1 MVDILEASGARRPK
15 PGLAATPTSTLSGEQ
30 LVRPYTE
37 LARAVG
43 ALGETLEAAGEPA
56 QAAAGANAVTKDADG
71 NIQVQ
76 WRAEFS
82 QGDKLYNAAA
92 RQAGL
97 AAGKTAIDSNLLALR
112 NQFDGR
118 PSEFDAA
125 AKAYVKESG
134 KGGDPLLRPF
144 LQNEAERQATQ
155 YGDGLKSAKHDLDL
169 RRSLQALTA
178 REGLLADELEAL
190 AAQGGA
196 STPDFQ
202 RKRLEL
208 DDIRSQ
214 KAANPKLAY
223 TPEQRAV
230 DDQRLDVGLKA
241 AGIVGIARRDY
252 ERDGDLARAQRTAE
266 RELEALPL
274 PTAEKLKYLGQV
286 SARLSG
292 QHAMRQAE
300 LAETREEAQSLGVL
314 FSQGQKV
321 DLKRYDEVVGKLR
334 AGRAFAAAYNLEA
347 AKVTAETRPV
357 VRYGSAADAAAA
369 IDRVQSGAGA
379 GGDYLA
385 SIRTAESG
393 GDDAARNPRSTA
405 TGRYQFTE
413 GTWGSLMRS
422 NPQLGLTADGRL
434 DPVQQERAIR
444 AFTAEN
450 TATLQRNGIQGSNQ
464 NLYAAHFLGA
474 GGAVEF
480 VKGVG
485 ANPDAQAAALV
496 GPGVAAANREVFFR
510 ADGTAKTAGEVY
522 AWMGRKAGGSGGG
535 NPMLP
540 EVVKAL
546 QVTLNERTKETWAS
560 VRKALDDGLAPS
572 GQEVDD
578 LRTLL
583 PKVSDADLRKEIASR
598 LGIEE
603 AKQSVAGMPLR
614 DRENLTAV
622 SLEAARQGNAS
633 AVERDIIAA
642 WQKQNDELRK
652 VMTEEPTRYGA
663 VDQTLGLPVPKP
675 LDLSS
680 ADGFRASLGE
690 RQIVLGA
697 VKQLNPE
704 APEIVLDGSDRAQ
717 LSAVLAQADA
727 PTATML
733 VGTIAQ
739 LPPAQRGAVMADSGI
754 KDALVGM
761 SRSGDPGKMSIAFS
775 ALDMERRRD
784 PIAFAKTFGPTV
796 EDRLEEWTARM
807 SMLPAQDL
815 AREMTQVDDP
825 ARIKARDALR
835 KEATAKVGKVTVAEI
850 AGYFDTTSLIPFDSP
865 AGPAEPL
872 QAGMLKADFDQEF
885 SRFYAV
891 VGDEAKARELAVE
904 RLKRVWGPSALNG
917 GRLTKFAPEKS
928 PAYPAIK
935 GSQAWLIE
943 QLNTDVRAALGRVA
957 PATDARR
964 ERASDR
970 LALSAEQRA
979 AANRADDMLAAPRM
993 LVPDARTEAEFNSGK
1008 PPSYSVVVQAPNG
1021 MYVPLQDAQG
1031 RSLRFVGDFAA
1042 AMAGPRSG
1050 AEARL
1055 ASNRAEDATR
1065 RQNLTAND
1073 RLEDDAVRERDAR
1086 NARRAEAGQ

>member
-1 MVDILEASGARRPK
+1 MVDILDVSGARRPR

-56 QAAAGANAVTKDADG
+56 QAAEGAKAVSKDADG
-71 NIQVQ
+71 NLQVQ

-82 QGDKLYNAAA
+82 RGDKLYNAAA
-92 RQAGL
+92 RQAAL
-97 AAGKTAIDSNLLALR
+97 ASGKTDIDNGLLALR
-112 NQFDGR
+112 NQFDGK
-118 PSEFDAA
+118 PAEYAAA
-125 AKAYVKESG
+125 AKSFVKEVG
-134 KGGDPLLRPF
+134 KGGDALLRPF
-144 LQNEAERQATQ
+144 LQAEAEQQSSQHFR
-155 YGDGLKSAKHDLDL
+155 GLLSSKHDLDL
-169 RRSLQALTA
+169 RRSLQSLTA
-178 REGLLADELEAL
+178 REGLLAEELEAL
-190 AAQGGA
+190 ASQGG
-196 STPDFQ
+196 STTAEFQ

-266 RELEALPL
+266 SALDALPI
-274 PTAEKLKYLGQV
+274 PPAEKLRYLGQV

-292 QHAMRQAE
+292 QHALRQAE
-300 LAETREEAQSLGVL
+300 IAETKEEAQSLAVL
-314 FSQGQKV
+314 FGQGQRV

-334 AGRAFAAAYNLEA
+334 AGRAYAAAYNLEA
-347 AKVTAETRPV
+347 AKVTAEARPI

-369 IDRVQSGAGA
+369 IDRVQAGAGA

-385 SIRTAESG
+385 SIRAAESG

-413 GTWGSLMRS
+413 GTWATLMRS
-422 NPQLGLTADGRL
+422 NPELGLTPAGRL
-434 DPVQQERAIR
+434 DPAQQERAIR
-444 AFTAEN
+444 VFTAEN
-450 TATLQRNGIQGSNQ
+450 AATLRRNGLRDTNQ
-464 NLYAAHFLGA
+464 NLYAAHFLGS

-480 VKGVG
+480 VKGAE

-496 GPGVAAANREVFFR
+496 GPGVAVANREVFFR
-510 ADGTAKTAGEVY
+510 PDGTAKSAGEVY

-535 NPMLP
+535 GNPMLP

-546 QVTLNERTKETWAS
+546 QATLNERTKETWAS

-622 SLEAARQGNAS
+622 SREAARQGNAS

-642 WQKQNDELRK
+642 WEKQNDELRK
-652 VMTEEPTRYGA
+652 VMAEEPTRYGA
-663 VDQTLGLPVPKP
+663 VDQSLGLPVPRP

-704 APEIVLDGSDRAQ
+704 APDIVLDAADRAQ
-717 LSAVLAQADA
+717 LGAVLAQADA

-739 LPPAQRGAVMADSGI
+739 LPPAQRGAVMADGGI

-761 SRSGDPGKMSIAFS
+761 SRSGDPGKMSVAFTV
-775 ALDMERRRD
+775 LDAERRRD
-784 PIAFAKTFGPTV
+784 PIAFGKTFGPTV

-807 SMLPAQDL
+807 SMMPVQDL
-815 AREMTQVDDP
+815 ARELTQVDDP
-825 ARIKARDALR
+825 ARMKARDALR

-850 AGYFDTTSLIPFDSP
+850 AGFFDTTPLIPFNSP
-865 AGPAEPL
+865 SPPAEPL
-872 QAGMLKADFDQEF
+872 QAGTLKADFDQEF
-885 SRFYAV
+885 ARFYAV
-891 VGDEAKARELAVE
+891 VGDEGKARELAVE
-904 RLKRVWGPSALNG
+904 RLKRVWAPSALNG
-917 GRLTKFAPEKS
+917 GRLTKFAPERS
-928 PAYPAIK
+928 PAYPPID
-935 GSQAWLIE
+935 GSQGWLVK
-943 QLNTDVRAALGRVA
+943 QLDADVRAALGRTVD
-957 PATDARR
+957 PSVRR

-970 LALSAEQRA
+970 LAMTPEQRA
-979 AANRADDMLAAPRM
+979 AAERTDALLAAPRM
-993 LVPDARTEAEFNSGK
+993 LVPDARTEAEFNSGR
-1008 PPSYSVVVQAPNG
+1008 PPSYPIVVQAPNG
-1021 MYVPLQDAQG
+1021 MFMPLQDSQG
-1031 RSLRFVGDFAA
+1031 RSLRFVGDFEA
-1042 AMAGPRSG
+1042 AMAGPRAA
-1050 AEARL
+1050 AE
-1055 ASNRAEDATR
+1055 S
-1065 RQNLTAND
+1065 
-1073 RLEDDAVRERDAR
+1073 RLEDLRAGDSATARVEADAIRRRDAR
-1086 NARRAEAGQ
+1086 NARRSEPGR

>member
-15 PGLAATPTSTLSGEQ
+15 PGLAATPTSTVSGAD
-30 LVRPYTE
+30 VTAPYTE
-37 LARAVG
+37 LAKAVG
-43 ALGETLEAAGEPA
+43 AFGKELEDSVAPFEAAR
-56 QAAAGANAVTKDADG
+56 GAKAVTKDADG

-97 AAGKTAIDSNLLALR
+97 ALGKTAIDSNLKALR
-112 NQFDGR
+112 DQFDGK
-118 PSEFDAA
+118 PAEFDAA
-125 AKAYVKESG
+125 AKAYVKEAG

-144 LQNEAERQATQ
+144 LQNEAERLAVQ

-196 STPDFQ
+196 GTPDFH

-223 TPEQRAV
+223 TPEQRKV
-230 DDQRLDVGLKA
+230 DDERLDVGLRA

-274 PTAEKLKYLGQV
+274 PTADKLKYLGQV

-300 LAETREEAQSLGVL
+300 LAETKEEAQSLSVL
-314 FSQGQKV
+314 FGQGQRV

-334 AGRAFAAAYNLEA
+334 AGKAYAAAYNLEA
-347 AKVTAETRPV
+347 AKVTAETRPI
-357 VRYGSAADAAAA
+357 VRYGTAAEATAAL
-369 IDRVQSGAGA
+369 DRVQTGGGGGGEGRGRTVAEAGPSPARALLISKLSGNSEAHVDGLREGFASSLATMFQEAPAGIRERLGILSGFRSVERQRELYEA
-379 GGDYLA
+379 SDKSGKMVAAPGRSYHNHGEAVDLA
-385 SIRTAESG
+385 
-393 GDDAARNPRSTA
+393 
-405 TGRYQFTE
+405 Y
-413 GTWGSLMRS
+413 
-422 NPQLGLTADGRL
+422 DGRSL
-434 DPVQQERAIR
+434 KHAPKEVQEW
-444 AFTAEN
+444 
-450 TATLQRNGIQGSNQ
+450 
-464 NLYAAHFLGA
+464 
-474 GGAVEF
+474 
-480 VKGVG
+480 
-485 ANPDAQAAALV
+485 
-496 GPGVAAANREVFFR
+496 VAAN
-510 ADGTAKTAGEVY
+510 AGKYGLKIPMSYEPWHIEP
-522 AWMGRKAGGSGGG
+522 ASTRGGEGGGVVG

-546 QVTLNERTKETWAS
+546 QSTLNERTKESWAS
-560 VRKALDDGLAPS
+560 VRKALDDGLSPS
-572 GQEVDD
+572 AKEVDD

-583 PKVSDADLRKEIASR
+583 PKVSDLDLRKEIASR

-622 SLEAARQGNAS
+622 SREAARQGNAS
-633 AVERDIIAA
+633 AVERDVIAA

-680 ADGFRASLGE
+680 AEAFRASLGE

-704 APEIVLDGSDRAQ
+704 APDIVLDGSDRAQ
-717 LSAVLAQADA
+717 LGAVLAQADA

-739 LPPAQRGAVMADSGI
+739 LPPTQRGAVMSDGGI

-761 SRSGDPGKMSIAFS
+761 SRSGDPAKMSAAFT
-775 ALDMERRRD
+775 ALDAERRRD
-784 PIAFAKTFGPTV
+784 PIAFGRTFGPTV

-807 SMLPAQDL
+807 SMMPVQDL

-825 ARIKARDALR
+825 ARMKARDALR
-835 KEATAKVGKVTVAEI
+835 KEATTKVGNVTVAEI
-850 AGYFDTTSLIPFDSP
+850 AGYFDTTPVIPFDSP
-865 AGPAEPL
+865 SAPAEPL
-872 QAGMLKADFDQEF
+872 QAGTLKADFDQEF

-891 VGDEAKARELAVE
+891 VGDEGKARELAVE

-928 PAYPAIK
+928 PAYPAIN
-935 GSQAWLIE
+935 GSQGWLVE

-957 PATDARR
+957 PAPDARR

-970 LALSAEQRA
+970 LAMTDAQRA
-979 AANRADDMLAAPRM
+979 EAGRLDAKLAAPRV

-1008 PPSYSVVVQAPNG
+1008 PPSYPVVVQAPNG
-1021 MYVPLQDAQG
+1021 MYVPLQDQLG
-1031 RSLRFVGDFAA
+1031 RLLRFVGDFEA
-1042 AMAGPRSG
+1042 AMAGPRASAKAG
-1050 AEARL
+1050 FDAR
-1055 ASNRAEDATR
+1055 SVDDAIR
-1065 RQNLTAND
+1065 QQNLSTTD
-1073 RLEDDAVRERDAR
+1073 RLGADAARKRDAR
-1086 NARRAEAGQ
+1086 NARRAEAAP

>member
-15 PGLAATPTSTLSGEQ
+15 PGLAATPTSTVSAETLT
-30 LVRPYTE
+30 RPYTE

-43 ALGETLEAAGEPA
+43 ALGDTLEEAAQPY

-118 PSEFDAA
+118 PAEFDAA
-125 AKAYVKESG
+125 AKAYVKEAG
-134 KGGDPLLRPF
+134 KGSDPLLRPF

-155 YGDGLKSAKHDLDL
+155 YGDGLKSAKHELDL

-196 STPDFQ
+196 GTPEFQ

-230 DDQRLDVGLKA
+230 DDQRLDVSLKA

-266 RELEALPL
+266 RELESLQL
-274 PTAEKLKYLGQV
+274 PTAEKLRYMGQV

-292 QHAMRQAE
+292 QHAIRQAE

-334 AGRAFAAAYNLEA
+334 AGRAYAAAYNLEA
-347 AKVTAETRPV
+347 AKITAETRPI

-385 SIRTAESG
+385 SIRAAESG
-393 GDDAARNPRSTA
+393 GDDTARNPRSTA

-413 GTWGSLMRS
+413 GTWATLMRS
-422 NPQLGLTADGRL
+422 NPELGLTPAGRL
-434 DPVQQERAIR
+434 DPEQQERAIR

-450 TATLQRNGIQGSNQ
+450 AATLRRNGLRDSNQ

-480 VKGVG
+480 VKGAE

-496 GPGVAAANREVFFR
+496 GPGVAVANREVFFR
-510 ADGTAKTAGEVY
+510 PDGTAKSAGEVY
-522 AWMGRKAGGSGGG
+522 AWMGRKAGGTSGG

-546 QVTLNERTKETWAS
+546 QSTLNERTKETWAS

-578 LRTLL
+578 LRTLM

-622 SLEAARQGNAS
+622 SREAARQGNAS

-642 WQKQNDELRK
+642 WEKQNDQLRK
-652 VMTEEPTRYGA
+652 VMAEEPTRYGA
-663 VDQTLGLPVPKP
+663 VDQSLGLPVPRP

-697 VKQLNPE
+697 VKQINPE
-704 APEIVLDGSDRAQ
+704 APDIVLDATDRAQ
-717 LSAVLAQADA
+717 LGAVLTQADA

-733 VGTIAQ
+733 VGIIAQ
-739 LPPAQRGAVMADSGI
+739 LPPAQRGGVMADGGI

-761 SRSGDPGKMSIAFS
+761 SRSGDPGKMSAAFS
-775 ALDMERRRD
+775 ALDAERRRD
-784 PIAFAKTFGPTV
+784 PIAFGKTFGPTV
-796 EDRLEEWTARM
+796 EDRLEDWTARM
-807 SMLPAQDL
+807 SMMPVQDL
-815 AREMTQVDDP
+815 ARELTQVDDP
-825 ARIKARDALR
+825 ARMKAREALR

-850 AGYFDTTSLIPFDSP
+850 AGYFDESILPFTNP
-865 AGPAEPL
+865 APPGEPL
-872 QAGMLKADFDQEF
+872 QAGVLKADFDQEF

-891 VGDEAKARELAVE
+891 VGDEGKARELAVE
-904 RLKRVWGPSALNG
+904 RLKRVWAPSALNG
-917 GRLTKFAPEKS
+917 GRLTKFAPERS
-928 PAYPAIK
+928 PAYPPID
-935 GSQAWLIE
+935 GSQGWLVK
-943 QLNTDVRAALGRVA
+943 QLDADVRRALGRAV
-957 PATDARR
+957 DAAVPR
-964 ERASDR
+964 ERTSDR
-970 LALSAEQRA
+970 LAMTPEQRMVA
-979 AANRADDMLAAPRM
+979 ERTDALLAAPRM
-993 LVPDARTEAEFNSGK
+993 LVPDARTEAEFNSGR
-1008 PPSYSVVVQAPNG
+1008 PPSYPIVVQAPNG

-1031 RSLRFVGDFAA
+1031 RSLRFVGD
-1042 AMAGPRSG
+1042 PD
-1050 AEARL
+1050 AEIA
-1055 ASNRAEDATR
+1055 
-1065 RQNLTAND
+1065 
-1073 RLEDDAVRERDAR
+1073 AVRDGASRSLSAITQAKSAQAIATDELARQQILARQYIGQRR
-1086 NARRAEAGQ
+1086 NAGRSEPAR